1 MGKKSTTQQYSSNRG
16 PHSSSVH
23 NRGRLTH
30 HQQQLGS
37 NKKRRGDSTNIVPHR
52 LTPNMATTKTLTMLT
67 PVEGLEAGGEILRLA
82 PADVKQEDD
91 SELQLFSN
99 HLTRNIVSCSS
110 SPAPV
115 ATPCSSST
123 TVSSSS
129 GVIVPSSSNV
139 VVVAGTNSNLSSS
152 SGFNSVF
159 TSSGIS
165 CSPPLPIATSHAPS
179 TISSLFVV
187 PPAVS
192 SSSSASPPCPSSS
205 SSSSSTTYSS
215 TTSSSGDS
223 LTQIGGKQRC
233 HANARERDRTHSVN
247 SAFSTLRTLIP
258 TEPADR
264 KLSKIETLRLASSYI
279 SHLGTQL
286 LAGPVDQPCLRHSQ
300 YTYTGSGERRPVC
313 TFCLASLKKQQKASS
328 SGSNDG
334 VLASMSSVPPDL
346 ASYMKTSM
354 PLDDPTFQV
363 CSFLF

>member
-215 TTSSSGDS
+215 TTSSSG
-223 LTQIGGKQRC
+223 
-233 HANARERDRTHSVN
+233 
-247 SAFSTLRTLIP
+247 
-258 TEPADR
+258 
-264 KLSKIETLRLASSYI
+264 
-279 SHLGTQL
+279 
-286 LAGPVDQPCLRHSQ
+286 PVDQPCLRHSQ